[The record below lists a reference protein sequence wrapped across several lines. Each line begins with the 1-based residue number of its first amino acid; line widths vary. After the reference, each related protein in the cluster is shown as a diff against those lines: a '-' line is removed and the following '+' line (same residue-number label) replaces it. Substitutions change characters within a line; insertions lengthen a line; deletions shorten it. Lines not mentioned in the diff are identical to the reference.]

1 MAREIELDE
10 LFAYLDQLELNER
23 LEQEQVDVSLGL
35 GRTDAV
41 GEAASEAGNLA
52 HEAKQQFL
60 GKELREDMIS
70 EAEASTQEP
79 EGGTAESAL
88 QPLQRAASGEHFS
101 T

>member
-35 GRTDAV
+35 RRTDAV

-60 GKELREDMIS
+60 GKELKEDMMR
-70 EAEASTQEP
+70 ETGGSTQEP
-79 EGGTAESAL
+79 EEGTAESVL
-88 QPLQRAASGEHFS
+88 QLLQRAPSGKQ
-101 T
+101 